1 MKNNKKNKKY
11 DIHIDQAEFGITKRN
26 YLERVIGVQEACEI
40 LNIDTSYLHKLI
52 KKGEF
57 ENWEYKAIGKFK
69 IFLRT
74 SIENRKDTFK
84 TYTKRK

>member
-1 MKNNKKNKKY
+1 M
-11 DIHIDQAEFGITKRN
+11 
-26 YLERVIGVQEACEI
+26 ERVIGVQEACEI

-57 ENWEYKAIGKFK
+57 EDWEYKVIGKFK
-69 IFLRT
+69 VFLRT